1 MLARNQITLT
11 HRDSFNEP
19 CSKNAVIPLEVFE
32 GGHAW
37 VQSPDGEWPRPDLSR
52 DERGEILKW
61 PAILTLDG
69 YMRLLP
75 AQEAVYS
82 N

>member
-1 MLARNQITLT
+1 MMLARNQITLT

-32 GGHAW
+32 GGHVW

-61 PAILTLDG
+61 PAIFDPR
-69 YMRLLP
+69 RLHATTP
-75 AQEAVYS
+75 CTRGS
-82 N
+82 I